1 MKYACYFLLFI
12 PHIAL
17 AQSLEELYQAARKNV
32 ATLQQ
37 REYEVEIAKQEK
49 WLTRSG
55 SLPQL
60 SFNYIER
67 KQDDKGLSAFES
79 DKQTTSVFTLS
90 QSLFEGGSEYY
101 AFGIAKRLPKIAEL
115 EKYQA
120 EIDLFQSV
128 AAAFYRV
135 LQLQKTAEI
144 LKEQEKTLEQQVRT
158 IQQRANIG
166 RSKATDVLASRS
178 QLARVTA
185 ELAQV
190 ESQLEQA
197 KLELRS
203 QTGVEKIEK
212 LSDASDPLNMF
223 VPPDWEHGLLQSP
236 QIQANELLLEVSKKQ
251 IGVARGSLLPSL
263 DVEADYFL
271 ERTGQF
277 NEAEWVITLNANW
290 ELFSGGGNY
299 AQKNIRDYE
308 ARIVAAQLGDLR
320 RNIQYRFDSL
330 KKEFQLQKDSI
341 KKLDVAVKL
350 AKQNYQE
357 HLKEVNRGLVSQL
370 DVLRVLQDYQQ
381 IRRSYEQQKYETK
394 LTYIR
399 LKSVAGVRP

>member
-1 MKYACYFLLFI
+1 M
-12 PHIAL
+12 
-17 AQSLEELYQAARKNV
+17 
-32 ATLQQ
+32 
-37 REYEVEIAKQEK
+37 
-49 WLTRSG
+49 
-55 SLPQL
+55 
-60 SFNYIER
+60 
-67 KQDDKGLSAFES
+67 
-79 DKQTTSVFTLS
+79 
-90 QSLFEGGSEYY
+90 
-101 AFGIAKRLPKIAEL
+101 
-115 EKYQA
+115 
-120 EIDLFQSV
+120 
-128 AAAFYRV
+128 
-135 LQLQKTAEI
+135 
-144 LKEQEKTLEQQVRT
+144 
-158 IQQRANIG
+158 
-166 RSKATDVLASRS
+166 
-178 QLARVTA
+178 
-185 ELAQV
+185 
-190 ESQLEQA
+190 
-197 KLELRS
+197 
-203 QTGVEKIEK
+203 
-212 LSDASDPLNMF
+212 
-223 VPPDWEHGLLQSP
+223 
-236 QIQANELLLEVSKKQ
+236 
-251 IGVARGSLLPSL
+251 LPSL